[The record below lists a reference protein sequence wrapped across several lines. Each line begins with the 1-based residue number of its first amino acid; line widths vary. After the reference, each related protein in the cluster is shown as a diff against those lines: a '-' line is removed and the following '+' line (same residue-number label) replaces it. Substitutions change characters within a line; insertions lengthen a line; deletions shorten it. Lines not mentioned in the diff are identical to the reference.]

1 MKKLALLTITVII
14 RPVSNFI
21 FHIRKW
27 LNTEI
32 TQGLLYRL
40 HVYPITRKESLKRNG
55 EIKAQRRFDHIL
67 SSLRSLECR
76 YIHEWRENKLSDH
89 SPIEAVLDIQ
99 S

>member
-1 MKKLALLTITVII
+1 MKRLALLTITVII

-40 HVYPITRKESLKRNG
+40 HGYPITRKESLKRNG
-55 EIKAQRRFDHIL
+55 EIIMIIIAVIFFIWFAL
-67 SSLRSLECR
+67 
-76 YIHEWRENKLSDH
+76 ISDK
-89 SPIEAVLDIQ
+89 PLPGPPG
-99 S
+99 

>member
-40 HVYPITRKESLKRNG
+40 HGYPITRKESLKRNG
-55 EIKAQRRFDHIL
+55 EIIMIIIAVIFFIWFALTTDKPL
-67 SSLRSLECR
+67 P
-76 YIHEWRENKLSDH
+76 
-89 SPIEAVLDIQ
+89 SPPG
-99 S
+99 

>member
-1 MKKLALLTITVII
+1 MKRLALLTITVII

-40 HVYPITRKESLKRNG
+40 HGYPITRKESLKRNG
-55 EIKAQRRFDHIL
+55 EIIMIIIAVIFFIWFAL
-67 SSLRSLECR
+67 T
-76 YIHEWRENKLSDH
+76 SDKPLP
-89 SPIEAVLDIQ
+89 SPPG
-99 S
+99 